1 MCDAGAMP
9 ARFLLELMVSARH
22 EVLIRAR
29 ALQTRAKALR
39 TLAIAKAVRFFVRA
53 SINLSRAVFI
63 GLVVL
68 AVLHAYLVRRDATA
82 PTIEIVRTHPLA
94 PAAPDLQH
102 EASTEP
108 NSAPADPAAPSSQ
121 ATDPKA
127 AGPLPPALQKTPE
140 WTETEIAD
148 AKAECTRLLD
158 KVTVVTEPLPPARE
172 GACGAPAPRELQSV
186 GESKVKFQPPAT
198 LRCPMIAALNTW
210 ISDKLQPAAKKSFG
224 SPIARV
230 LAGSYSCRNRY
241 GLARAPISEHAYMN
255 AIDISGFVLEN
266 GKIIRVS
273 KSWTPP
279 KEEATAEAKKSGPA
293 RAGHAKAVTVVAVR
307 IATSK
312 AGATDDVDKSK
323 NKPDE
328 TKKPEK
334 DPTSEFLHVAHHE
347 ACEIFGTVLGPD
359 ANAAHHDHFHL
370 DMKERKYRSICH

>member
-1 MCDAGAMP
+1 MP

-29 ALQTRAKALR
+29 ALQTRAKALW
-39 TLAIAKAVRFFVRA
+39 TLAIARAMRFVVRA

-68 AVLHAYLVRRDATA
+68 AVLHAYLSKRDATA
-82 PTIEIVRTHPLA
+82 PSIEIVRTHPLA
-94 PAAPDLQH
+94 PEAPEPRH
-102 EASTEP
+102 PSAVKP

-127 AGPLPPALQKTPE
+127 AGPLPPALQKMPE

-158 KVTVVTEPLPPARE
+158 KVAVVTEPLPPARE
-172 GACGAPAPRELQSV
+172 GACGAPAPRELHSV

-273 KSWTPP
+273 KSWAPP
-279 KEEATAEAKKSGPA
+279 KEEATADAKKPGA
-293 RAGHAKAVTVVAVR
+293 AHNGRAKTVTVVAVR
-307 IATSK
+307 IAASK
-312 AGATDDVDKSK
+312 VGALEDGDKSK
-323 NKPDE
+323 TKPDE
-328 TKKPEK
+328 AKKPEK
-334 DPTSEFLHVAHHE
+334 DPTSEFLHVAHDE

-359 ANAAHHDHFHL
+359 ANAAHRDHFHL
-370 DMKERKYRSICH
+370 DMKERKYRSICQ

>member
-1 MCDAGAMP
+1 M
-9 ARFLLELMVSARH
+9 SARH

-29 ALQTRAKALR
+29 ALQTRVKALW
-39 TLAIAKAVRFFVRA
+39 TLAIARAMRFVVRA

-68 AVLHAYLVRRDATA
+68 AVLHAYLSKRDATA
-82 PTIEIVRTHPLA
+82 PSIEIVRTHPLA
-94 PAAPDLQH
+94 PEAPELRHPSAA
-102 EASTEP
+102 EP

-127 AGPLPPALQKTPE
+127 AGPLPPALQKMPE

-158 KVTVVTEPLPPARE
+158 KVAVVTEPLPPARE
-172 GACGAPAPRELQSV
+172 GACGAPAPRELHSV

-241 GLARAPISEHAYMN
+241 GLARATISEHAYMN

-279 KEEATAEAKKSGPA
+279 KEEATADAKKPDAAHNG
-293 RAGHAKAVTVVAVR
+293 RTKTVTVVAVR
-307 IATSK
+307 IAASK
-312 AGATDDVDKSK
+312 VGALEDGDKSK
-323 NKPDE
+323 TKPDE
-328 TKKPEK
+328 AKKPEK
-334 DPTSEFLHVAHHE
+334 DPTSEFLHVAHDE
-347 ACEIFGTVLGPD
+347 ACDIFGTVLGPD
-359 ANAAHHDHFHL
+359 ANAAHRDHFHL
-370 DMKERKYRSICH
+370 DMKERKYRSICQ

>member
-1 MCDAGAMP
+1 
-9 ARFLLELMVSARH
+9 MVSARH

>member
-1 MCDAGAMP
+1 
-9 ARFLLELMVSARH
+9 VSARH

-29 ALQTRAKALR
+29 ALQAQAKALR
-39 TLAIAKAVRFFVRA
+39 TLAIARAMRFFVRA

-68 AVLHAYLVRRDATA
+68 AVLHAYLVKRDVTA

-94 PAAPDLQH
+94 PGTPEEPSQSPAKPDT
-102 EASTEP
+102 AT
-108 NSAPADPAAPSSQ
+108 ADPTAPSSQ

-127 AGPLPPALQKTPE
+127 AGPIPPALQKMPE

-186 GESKVKFQPPAT
+186 GESKVRFQPPAT

-210 ISDKLQPAAKKSFG
+210 ITDKLQPAAKKSFG

-273 KSWTPP
+273 KSWAPP
-279 KEEATAEAKKSGPA
+279 KEEATAEAKKSGPT

-307 IATSK
+307 IGTSK
-312 AGATDDVDKSK
+312 TGAIDDGDKSK
-323 NKPDE
+323 TKPE
-328 TKKPEK
+328 EVKKPEK

>member
-68 AVLHAYLVRRDATA
+68 AVLHAYLSKRDATA

-94 PAAPDLQH
+94 PAAPELQH
-102 EASTEP
+102 E
-108 NSAPADPAAPSSQ
+108 APADPAAPASP

-279 KEEATAEAKKSGPA
+279 KEEATADAKKAGTA
-293 RAGHAKAVTVVAVR
+293 HNGRAKTVTVVAVR
-307 IATSK
+307 IAASK
-312 AGATDDVDKSK
+312 IGALEDGDKSQT
-323 NKPDE
+323 KPDE
-328 TKKPEK
+328 VKKPEK